1 MSVANEVLKMENSND
16 IVIIGAGIAGLSC
29 ARRLHAAGIR
39 FRILEASDRI
49 GGRVKT
55 DRIDG
60 FLLDHGFQ
68 VLQNAYP
75 EARRQLDYEALNL
88 HAFAPGVIIRADGRF
103 HRLAD
108 PRRMPQYL
116 KETLRAPIGSFSDR
130 LKLVQLSRR
139 VSRGSLSD
147 LFRQPDMLTMDY
159 LRSAGFSETMIRRF
173 FKPFFSG
180 VCLDPHIHV
189 SSNFFQFVFRM
200 FVKGEATL
208 PAQGMGA
215 IPRQLATGFPA
226 DALRTG
232 VRVASVAEGLVRLES
247 GDALQARALVVATD
261 GPEAVRLLGTG
272 ETIASRPASCVY
284 YGANYPPI
292 KEPFLV
298 LNADGSGPLHSLSVP
313 SLVAPTYAPAGQA
326 LISVVVL
333 GHQDMR
339 DDVLEEEVR
348 GQLTEWYG
356 AAADHWRFIK
366 MYRIRHAFSDQV
378 PPMHNPTAPADKIG
392 QNVYVCGEYR
402 SAPSTQWAMVS
413 GRQAAEALIADLK
426 H

>member
-1 MSVANEVLKMENSND
+1 MEDSHD

-29 ARRLHAAGIR
+29 ARRLHAAGIP
-39 FRILEASDRI
+39 FCILEASGRI

-68 VLQNAYP
+68 VLQDAYP

-88 HAFAPGVIIRADGRF
+88 RSFAPGVIIRADGRF

-108 PRRMPQYL
+108 PRRMPQFL
-116 KETLRAPIGSFSDR
+116 KETLRAPIGTFSDR

-139 VSRGSLSD
+139 VGRGSLSD
-147 LFRQPDMLTMDY
+147 LFEQPDMLTMDF
-159 LRSAGFSETMIRRF
+159 LRTAGFSETMIRRF

-180 VCLDPHIHV
+180 VCLDPHIRV

-208 PAQGMGA
+208 PAQGMAA
-215 IPRQLATGFPA
+215 IPKQLAAGFPA
-226 DALRTG
+226 DAVRNG
-232 VRVASVAEGLVRLES
+232 VRVASVDEGRVRLES
-247 GDALQARALVVATD
+247 GDALQARAVVVATE
-261 GPEAVRLLGTG
+261 GPEVTRLLGTG
-272 ETIASRPASCVY
+272 ETIASRPATCVY
-284 YGANYPPI
+284 YGAKRPPT

-298 LNADGSGPLHSLSVP
+298 LDADGSGPVHSLSVP

-333 GHQDMR
+333 GHHDRR
-339 DDVLEEEVR
+339 DDLLEEAVR
-348 GQLTEWYG
+348 RQLTDWYG
-356 AAADHWRFIK
+356 AAVDDWRFIK
-366 MYRIRHAFSDQV
+366 MYRIRHAFSNQV

-392 QNVYVCGEYR
+392 QHIYICGEYR

-413 GRQAAEALIADLK
+413 GRQAAEALIADLR